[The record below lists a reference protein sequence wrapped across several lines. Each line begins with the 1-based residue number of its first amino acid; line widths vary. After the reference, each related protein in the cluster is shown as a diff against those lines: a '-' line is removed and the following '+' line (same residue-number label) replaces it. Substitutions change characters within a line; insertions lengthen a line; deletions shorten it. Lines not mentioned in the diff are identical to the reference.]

1 MLATRKKNIL
11 HHVFTPLRK
20 FLSDSRSTG
29 ILLII
34 CTIVSLILSNASS
47 TQTAYINFFKAP
59 FHPIS
64 FLNTPGDILTWIN
77 DAFMACF
84 FFLVALEIKREL
96 RIGELASVKK
106 SLLPILAALGGMIC
120 PAIIF
125 SLFNGNTSYAHGWGI
140 PMATDIAFSLGVL
153 SLLGKR
159 VPVQLKIFLAA
170 LAIIDDLGAIVTIAI
185 FYTSQLHFGYLVS
198 AIGIISLLV
207 ALNFL
212 KVKNPV
218 FYLIP
223 GLILWYC
230 LFNSGVHATI
240 AGVVVAFSMPLSSL
254 EKFERKL
261 FYPVNF
267 FIMPLFALAN
277 TAIILPGTFGSIYT
291 SSISAG
297 VILGLLIG
305 KPIGIFLFSFLATKS
320 GIAAMPSNT
329 VYKQLFGVAM
339 LGGIGFTMS
348 IFTSTLSYHTDNL
361 QIISKVAII
370 CGSVLSSVFGY
381 FYLRYLNLDV
391 QGSNVHLPK
400 LAALE
405 ESIINPT
412 PAF

>member
-20 FLSDSRSTG
+20 FLSDSRATG

-34 CTIVSLILSNASS
+34 CTIVSLILSNASP
-47 TQTAYINFFKAP
+47 TQTAYINFFKEP

-305 KPIGIFLFSFLATKS
+305 KPTGIFLFSFLATKS

>member
-34 CTIVSLILSNASS
+34 CTIVSLILSNTSS
-47 TQTAYINFFKAP
+47 TQTTYINFFKAP